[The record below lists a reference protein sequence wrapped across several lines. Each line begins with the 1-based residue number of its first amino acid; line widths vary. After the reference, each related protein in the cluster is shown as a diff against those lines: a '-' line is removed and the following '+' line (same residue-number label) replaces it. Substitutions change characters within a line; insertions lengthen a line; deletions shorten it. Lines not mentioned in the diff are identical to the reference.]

1 MDLTE
6 LLGNSGNLANIL
18 NKTATTTTTGSS
30 STMSNPMAT
39 ILGGPGGTMSN
50 EDATNISNQSENTE
64 SSVSGESIPGSSP
77 SSSSSS
83 SAPNGSGMSP
93 YDQMNTG
100 FLNYATMYK
109 SPREIN
115 NTPQNLMGYYS
126 DALLTGSSSAQPVF
140 QDEYKAGKLPG
151 NRYFI
156 NTQTK
161 CLDNS
166 GNIQNRS
173 VLIDNINETTMEEF
187 PSDERGL
194 MYSFFASLGSLQIDK
209 TPSITPSTA
218 PVSSTVHVRSDILP
232 NCQLVKVKTTMNID
246 NAPLTQAYMTGDDIN
261 KIDQTAIEGFSVKEG
276 YTGPTPLSD
285 HLYGTMKSTHAG
297 VVSKNTAAINK
308 MNEANNN
315 KNQKVNSI
323 KKTHAD
329 KIQNVKTLKENDIKS
344 VAAAKKKAQ
353 EHAKARLLKT
363 YKEQYSKS
371 SYTMDKLFDLFIN
384 YKSSNSQETITPLCI
399 YYTLSKVDEVPE
411 SFDNVY
417 ITNSEGKNCA
427 DKSYD
432 STIRPGNFIDTIKQ
446 YALVNYYSKEDKFEL
461 VPSGSGEN
469 GQRIDIT
476 KEYVPSKT
484 ICQMDK
490 NVLNNGYFGTTITY
504 TPNNN
509 SVNENYTDF
518 WNKLEPYRESMI
530 EAIMTL
536 DNPTIVG
543 SCPPKDYCPPNGCL
557 KEGFENKVFKHV
569 PQNITMIL
577 VVLVMILLLCFYLY
591 L

>member
-6 LLGNSGNLANIL
+6 LLGNSGNLATIL
-18 NKTATTTTTGSS
+18 NNTATTGSS
-30 STMSNPMAT
+30 SSMSNPMAT

-50 EDATNISNQSENTE
+50 EDAANISSQSENTE

-77 SSSSSS
+77 SSSSPS

-93 YDQMNTG
+93 YDQMNSG

-109 SPREIN
+109 SPREVN

-126 DALLTGSSSAQPVF
+126 DALLTGSSISQIVF
-140 QDEYKAGKLPG
+140 QDEYNAGKLPG

-173 VLIDNINETTMEEF
+173 VLIDNINETTMDNF

-194 MYSFFASLGSLQIDK
+194 MYSFFASLGTLQIDK

-218 PVSSTVHVRSDILP
+218 PVSSTVHLRSDMLP
-232 NCQLVKVKTTMNID
+232 NCQLVKVKTAINID
-246 NAPLTQAYMTGDDIN
+246 NAPLAQAYMTSDDIN

-276 YTGPTPLSD
+276 YDGPTPLSD
-285 HLYGTMKSTHAG
+285 HLYGTMNSTHAG
-297 VVSKNTAAINK
+297 VVSKNSAAINK
-308 MNEANNN
+308 MNEANSN
-315 KNQKVNSI
+315 KNKKVDSI
-323 KKTHAD
+323 KETHAA
-329 KIQNVKTLKENDIKS
+329 KIKNVKTLKENDIKS

-353 EHAKARLLKT
+353 ENAKARLLKS
-363 YKEQYSKS
+363 YKNQYSKS
-371 SYTMDKLFDLFIN
+371 NYTMDKLFDLFIN
-384 YKSSNSQETITPLCI
+384 YQSSNSQETITPLCI

-417 ITNSEGKNCA
+417 MTNADGKNCS
-427 DKSYD
+427 DQNYD
-432 STIRPGNFIDTIKQ
+432 STIRPGKFIDTVKR
-446 YALVNYYSKEDKFEL
+446 YALLNYYHPKEDKFEL

-469 GQRIDIT
+469 AQSVDIT
-476 KEYVPSKT
+476 KEYVPPKT

-490 NVLNNGYFGTTITY
+490 NVTNNGYFGNTITY

-509 SVNENYTDF
+509 SVNENYTAF
-518 WNKLEPYRESMI
+518 WNKLEPYREYMI

-536 DNPTIVG
+536 DNPTILG
-543 SCPPKDYCPPNGCL
+543 SCPPKDYCPPEGCL
-557 KEGFENKVFKHV
+557 KEGFENQVFKPV